1 MGVNS
6 RGNSLADDRSEFPTP
21 NSQPV
26 SSPSPR
32 PLPLCTTHAA
42 SGRRR
47 RPSCPTTSQPQAR
60 PARTRRRVRAQRPPL
75 HSALREPACPRCPTP
90 CRRAPCSLE
99 PNPTL
104 PRPREFDPKRRRN
117 PPAPLASH
125 ARTGWVVL
133 GRPASPRGR
142 TAHPPTHSPCA
153 CGRCVTCLPLHALLC
168 SLGRGRAGTGAGA
181 RPQRPGPGKSS
192 GRAHGRLRRPA
203 CHWALARAPLPCS
216 QCPAQPA
223 CYACTMHAGL
233 AGGRPLPPP
242 RVKRPTVPR
251 SGGTRR
257 AELRLRACVRACMHG
272 RAPARRPQCGL
283 QCTAQGRPDA

>member
-142 TAHPPTHSPCA
+142 TAHPPTHPLA
-153 CGRCVTCLPLHALLC
+153 LRMWALPLRDLLASACAALFPWPR
-168 SLGRGRAGTGAGA
+168 SGRHGRRRAPTAAGGQGNLAGA
-181 RPQRPGPGKSS
+181 RMAVCVALPATGHWHARRS
-192 GRAHGRLRRPA
+192 RAASAQH
-203 CHWALARAPLPCS
+203 S
-216 QCPAQPA
+216 QPA
-223 CYACTMHAGL
+223 MHAPCTL
-233 AGGRPLPPP
+233 AWLAAVRFP
-242 RVKRPTVPR
+242 
-251 SGGTRR
+251 
-257 AELRLRACVRACMHG
+257 LRA
-272 RAPARRPQCGL
+272 
-283 QCTAQGRPDA
+283 

>member
-75 HSALREPACPRCPTP
+75 HSALREPACPRCPSP
-90 CRRAPCSLE
+90 RAGARLARWSRAQPSRDRGSLTQKGGE
-99 PNPTL
+99 THP
-104 PRPREFDPKRRRN
+104 PRSPLTRALVGWCWGA
-117 PPAPLASH
+117 PPAH
-125 ARTGWVVL
+125 AAARRT
-133 GRPASPRGR
+133 
-142 TAHPPTHSPCA
+142 HPPTHSPCA
-153 CGRCVTCLPLHALLC
+153 CGRCRCVTCLPLHALLC

-181 RPQRPGPGKSS
+181 RPQRPG
-192 GRAHGRLRRPA
+192 
-203 CHWALARAPLPCS
+203 AR
-216 QCPAQPA
+216 
-223 CYACTMHAGL
+223 
-233 AGGRPLPPP
+233 
-242 RVKRPTVPR
+242 
-251 SGGTRR
+251 
-257 AELRLRACVRACMHG
+257 EI
-272 RAPARRPQCGL
+272 
-283 QCTAQGRPDA
+283 